1 MSGIRILVIF
11 LSCSLFSNAQ
21 NYTYLNSEGKK
32 IPNKENAFTRFEITH
47 GNDSVFSVYKSERTD
62 KKWGKK
68 KLQYSVLK
76 KSEKLFYIYDDEQLK
91 DEYKIL
97 EVIENLPLGYR
108 IKQTDNENKANLSG
122 DAIQLFP
129 TIMHGKCTYFDI
141 YGMPMVEKAFNN
153 GLRISEILLF
163 HPVDSNLTITKIP
176 EFPGGSRDFYIEI
189 AKKIKYPGSFQ
200 EKIIN
205 DDVYIKFLIDVDGKM
220 REICAGSNS
229 AKRLTEEG
237 VRVISSINGLWEP
250 AHSNNN
256 KIPVWHYA
264 KITFGGSFIYR

>member
-1 MSGIRILVIF
+1 MFRIHFLVIL
-11 LSCSLFSNAQ
+11 LSCCLFSNAQ
-21 NYTYLNSEGKK
+21 NFTYLNSAGKK
-32 IPNKENAFTRFEITH
+32 IPNEENAFTRFEIMH
-47 GNDSVFSVYKSERTD
+47 DNDSIFSVYKSERTD
-62 KKWGKK
+62 KKWSKK

-76 KSEKLFYIYDDEQLK
+76 KSEKLFYIYDNEQLK

-108 IKQTDNENKANLSG
+108 IKQTDNENKAYFSG

-129 TIMHGKCTYFDI
+129 IIMHGKCTYFDI

-153 GLRISEILLF
+153 GLKISETLLF
-163 HPVDSNLTITKIP
+163 HPVDSNLTITKLP
-176 EFPGGSRDFYIEI
+176 EFQGGSRGFYVEI

-205 DDVYIKFLIDVDGKM
+205 DDVYIKFLIDADGKM
-220 REICAGSNS
+220 SKICAGSNS
-229 AKRLTEEG
+229 AKKLTEEG

-250 AHSNNN
+250 AHSSNN